1 MKISLFLF
9 IPILLAHSASAK
21 SKAKDVLFCLGQE
34 EKIYHT
40 KKVGGA
46 LPKIN
51 QNLIS
56 EFVQI
61 SETLEIKKKYLNLIC
76 NGTPYPPS
84 ISLLYYMLKYQEEIF
99 HSSAQKG
106 DIVKISLDK
115 STIEDLITMGS
126 FQFIKL
132 INLIQAQYK
141 KPGCLLEHIPEM
153 KPLYYRAGIIMQ
165 FVGIRKL
172 LSEIKNFDHA
182 FDTLLNY
189 KSLKDCNED
198 SR

>member
-9 IPILLAHSASAK
+9 IILTTTHSASAK
-21 SKAKDVLFCLGQE
+21 INDVLFCLGQE

-40 KKVGGA
+40 KKIGGA

-61 SETLEIKKKYLNLIC
+61 SETLKIKPKYLDLIC
-76 NGTPYPPS
+76 NGSPYPSS
-84 ISLLYYMLKYQEEIF
+84 ISLLYYMLKYKEDIF
-99 HSSAQKG
+99 HTTAPEG
-106 DIVKISLDK
+106 DIVKRSLDK
-115 STIEDLITMGS
+115 STMEDLITMGS

-165 FVGIRKL
+165 YIGIRKL
-172 LSEIKNFDHA
+172 LAEVKDFEHA

-189 KSLKDCNED
+189 KSLKDCNAD
-198 SR
+198 PR